1 MLFYHT
7 LCDTGE
13 LRHLA
18 LSCFWPHLPFSHFIL
33 SSTLVLL
40 VLVLSFCLCYP
51 AVSYPPSYKK
61 TPPPVPPRTTTKPLI
76 SVTAQSSTESTQ
88 DAYQEGR
95 HPRGGLWTTDSLGRP
110 IYSSMD
116 SLDST
121 KAVTM
126 AMESAAGK
134 RHASLGSHISVQ
146 TCDKAVLV
154 SKAEEYLKTPR
165 SSIGI
170 QVATIFFT
178 SPVFFSLVM
187 EKRIISFVLYFNI
200 VHMYKCCLIMCVQA
214 ERKTFLVV
222 INYYKL
228 TSKLR

>member
-1 MLFYHT
+1 MLWRSSITHCVIQVNCSTWPLSASGHIFHSHVLFYP
-7 LCDTGE
+7 LP
-13 LRHLA
+13 
-18 LSCFWPHLPFSHFIL
+18 LSC
-33 SSTLVLL
+33 L
-40 VLVLSFCLCYP
+40 VLVLSSCLCYP

-88 DAYQEGR
+88 DAYHEGR

-110 IYSSMD
+110 IYSSTD

-134 RHASLGSHISVQ
+134 RHASLGSHTSVQ

-170 QVATIFFT
+170 QVTT
-178 SPVFFSLVM
+178 WLTMSL
-187 EKRIISFVLYFNI
+187 RL
-200 VHMYKCCLIMCVQA
+200 L
-214 ERKTFLVV
+214 
-222 INYYKL
+222 L
-228 TSKLR
+228 TLTTQPSC

>member
-1 MLFYHT
+1 M
-7 LCDTGE
+7 
-13 LRHLA
+13 
-18 LSCFWPHLPFSHFIL
+18 SC
-33 SSTLVLL
+33 L
-40 VLVLSFCLCYP
+40 VLVLSSFLCYP

-110 IYSSMD
+110 IYSSVD

-134 RHASLGSHISVQ
+134 RHASLGSHTSVQ

-170 QVATIFFT
+170 QVTEFEHCYQT
-178 SPVFFSLVM
+178 RSPASML
-187 EKRIISFVLYFNI
+187 IIPISSDCFYLA
-200 VHMYKCCLIMCVQA
+200 LA
-214 ERKTFLVV
+214 ERIQCTYV
-222 INYYKL
+222 
-228 TSKLR
+228 

>member
-1 MLFYHT
+1 MHYKAAVAFDLTDVSFALTALMPNSSSCYDTLLSHTVWYRSTAAFGPSQLFGHI
-7 LCDTGE
+7 LHSHI
-13 LRHLA
+13 LFFL
-18 LSCFWPHLPFSHFIL
+18 LPLFC
-33 SSTLVLL
+33 V
-40 VLVLSFCLCYP
+40 VLVLSSCLCYP
-51 AVSYPPSYKK
+51 VVSYPPSYKK

-126 AMESAAGK
+126 AMESAASK
-134 RHASLGSHISVQ
+134 RHASLTSVQ

-170 QVATIFFT
+170 QVTDT
-178 SPVFFSLVM
+178 VTRQLTLM
-187 EKRIISFVLYFNI
+187 
-200 VHMYKCCLIMCVQA
+200 LITLKSSV
-214 ERKTFLVV
+214 
-222 INYYKL
+222 
-228 TSKLR
+228 

>member
-1 MLFYHT
+1 MNCSTWT
-7 LCDTGE
+7 L
-13 LRHLA
+13 A
-18 LSCFWPHLPFSHFIL
+18 SFWPHLSFSCFIL
-33 SSTLVLL
+33 SSTLSCL

-51 AVSYPPSYKK
+51 AVSYPTSYKK

-110 IYSSMD
+110 IYSSTD

-134 RHASLGSHISVQ
+134 RHASLGSHTSVQ

-170 QVATIFFT
+170 QVATLILIECCEKH
-178 SPVFFSLVM
+178 FSG
-187 EKRIISFVLYFNI
+187 F
-200 VHMYKCCLIMCVQA
+200 
-214 ERKTFLVV
+214 
-222 INYYKL
+222 
-228 TSKLR
+228 

>member
-1 MLFYHT
+1 MLLFCHT

-13 LRHLA
+13 LQCLA
-18 LSCFWPHLPFSHFIL
+18 MSAFGHFCH
-33 SSTLVLL
+33 SLVLFYPL
-40 VLVLSFCLCYP
+40 PMFCFVLVLSSCLCYP

-61 TPPPVPPRTTTKPLI
+61 TPPPVPPRTTTTTKPLI

-88 DAYQEGR
+88 DAYQYQEGK
-95 HPRGGLWTTDSLGRP
+95 HPRSGLWTTDSLGRP
-110 IYSSMD
+110 IYSSID

-126 AMESAAGK
+126 AMESSAGK
-134 RHASLGSHISVQ
+134 RHASLGSHTSVQ

-170 QVATIFFT
+170 QVVT
-178 SPVFFSLVM
+178 VFFLSH
-187 EKRIISFVLYFNI
+187 VLN
-200 VHMYKCCLIMCVQA
+200 MNTCKCELLKVTC
-214 ERKTFLVV
+214 K
-222 INYYKL
+222 
-228 TSKLR
+228 

>member
-1 MLFYHT
+1 MLLHHMP
-7 LCDTGE
+7 CDTGE
-13 LRHLA
+13 ILGSSPALGHICHSHVFFYPLP
-18 LSCFWPHLPFSHFIL
+18 LSC
-33 SSTLVLL
+33 L

-110 IYSSMD
+110 IYSSTD

-134 RHASLGSHISVQ
+134 RHASLGSHTSIQ

-170 QVATIFFT
+170 QVQKA
-178 SPVFFSLVM
+178 FSTLSLCILLSGLLSHLKFILLKCM
-187 EKRIISFVLYFNI
+187 RAVL
-200 VHMYKCCLIMCVQA
+200 
-214 ERKTFLVV
+214 
-222 INYYKL
+222 
-228 TSKLR
+228 

>member
-1 MLFYHT
+1 MPGLLLFYHT
-7 LCDTGE
+7 LCDAGE
-13 LRHLA
+13 RSAWPLSAFGHLCHSHV
-18 LSCFWPHLPFSHFIL
+18 LFYPLPLFC
-33 SSTLVLL
+33 L
-40 VLVLSFCLCYP
+40 VLVLSSCLCYT

-88 DAYQEGR
+88 DAYQYQEGR

-110 IYSSMD
+110 IYSSTD

-134 RHASLGSHISVQ
+134 RHASLGSHTSVQ

-165 SSIGI
+165 ASIGI
-170 QVATIFFT
+170 QVAVSSSSHRMFDQ
-178 SPVFFSLVM
+178 L
-187 EKRIISFVLYFNI
+187 
-200 VHMYKCCLIMCVQA
+200 
-214 ERKTFLVV
+214 
-222 INYYKL
+222 
-228 TSKLR
+228 